1 MVNRPVRRFGSRCP
15 LLLALAAAL
24 APPALAQE
32 VFLVEDIDSAAP
44 PAATLTASGNQFVAF
59 QGALYFNGCDAAS
72 GCELW
77 KTDGTPGGTEAV
89 ADLNS
94 GTASSNPSGFL
105 VVGSTLYFVAT
116 SAATGSELWKSDGTG
131 PGTGLVEDIRPGATG
146 SSPSLLTAVGS
157 TLYFRANDGTNGTEL
172 WKSDGTEPGTAM
184 VANLNPGSAS
194 SSPIHLAPFGGSLLF
209 IANDG
214 STGNEPWISDG
225 SAPGTV
231 RLADVRPG
239 TSSGVTTSSS
249 GGPHFA
255 TLGAA
260 AFFGANDGNGWA
272 LWTTD
277 GTPGGTAELLD
288 FGLNGNGDQ
297 VLGARSIGSQVF
309 VAVFDAVASSAGG
322 QGAGALWVTDGTIPG
337 SSLLA
342 TFATALDRRGTLS
355 VPVELGGAAY
365 FIGATRD
372 LGAELWTS
380 DGTALGT
387 TLVEE
392 IWPGAASG
400 VGRILP
406 TGNGLLIAAYHPEA
420 GYEAWFSDG
429 TAGGTFL
436 VCDAYPGLANGGATF
451 FNGTPIPGELS
462 GKVYFTV
469 PGSNP
474 AFNALLE
481 TDGTPGGDAEA
492 FAIGAPTASGGHPAD
507 LARFGTSV
515 LFSARDGANGREPWI
530 SDKSP
535 EGTFLLADLAAGA
548 AGSDPRYFAQVGG
561 MALFSAWT
569 PATGRE
575 LFVTDGTPGGTGLL
589 VDIEPGAGSSN
600 PAELVTYG
608 GTVLF
613 RACDAAGGCELWKS
627 DGTAPGTARLV
638 DLVAGAGGSFPER
651 FTLGAGK
658 VFFRATIP
666 GSGTELW
673 VTDGTPGGTLQ
684 PAEIGAG
691 AASSL
696 PHDLEG
702 AAARVFFFADDGS
715 HGLEVWTSD
724 GTLAGT
730 LLTKDVAADSRDATF
745 TGTEDYAAAHDGSYY
760 FVLPWSDDTGTSQL
774 WKSDGTPLGTVLVR
788 DVADFDPPF
797 GGGFQWVG
805 SGGSFLWFSLYYASG
820 NWEPFRTDGTP
831 AGTIF
836 VQELNPGTAQS
847 QPYGFVGY
855 EGNAYFMANGPEGRR
870 LWRGTGYPGETV
882 PLGPTGAA
890 AVTPVVISPYFAL
903 VEAGGTLFFV
913 GSTSAEGRE
922 LFAYGLPIFVTGFEG
937 EDLEAVWDLVVGGA
951 P

>member
-1 MVNRPVRRFGSRCP
+1 MMNLPIRRSTFRSA
-15 LLLALAAAL
+15 LLLALAAPLAL
-24 APPALAQE
+24 PALAQE
-32 VFLVEDIDSAAP
+32 VFLVKDIDSTTP
-44 PAATLTASGNQFVAF
+44 PAAALTASGNQFVAF
-59 QGALYFNGCDAAS
+59 QGALYFNGCDATS

-116 SAATGSELWKSDGTG
+116 SAAVGAELWKSDGTG

-146 SSPSLLTAVGS
+146 SSPSQLTAVGS

-184 VANLNPGSAS
+184 VANLNPGSS
-194 SSPIHLAPFGGSLLF
+194 SSLPMHLAPFGSSLLF

-225 SAPGTV
+225 TGPGTL

-239 TSSGVTTSSS
+239 TSSGTTTSST

-260 AFFGANDGNGWA
+260 ALFGANDGSGWA

-277 GTPGGTAELLD
+277 GTPGGTAELSD
-288 FGLNGNGDQ
+288 FGLNGTGDQ
-297 VLGARSIGSQVF
+297 VLGARTIGAQVF
-309 VAVFDAVASSAGG
+309 VAVFDAVPNSPGG
-322 QGAGALWVTDGTIPG
+322 QGTAQLWASDGTVPG

-342 TFATALDRRGTLS
+342 SFATSLDRKGTLT

-387 TLVEE
+387 MLVEE

-400 VGRILP
+400 AGRVLP
-406 TGNGLLIAAYHPEA
+406 TGSGLLIAAYHPEA

-429 TAGGTFL
+429 TAGGSFL
-436 VCDAYPGLANGGATF
+436 VRDAYPGLANGGATF
-451 FNGTPIPGELS
+451 FNGTPIPGELG
-462 GKVYFTV
+462 GKVYFTA
-469 PGSNP
+469 PGSDP

-481 TDGTPGGDAEA
+481 TDGTPGGDAEV
-492 FAIGAPTASGGHPAD
+492 FSIGAPAASGGHPAE
-507 LARFGTSV
+507 LARFGTNL
-515 LFSARDGANGREPWI
+515 LFSAREGADGREPWI
-530 SDKSP
+530 SDKSSA
-535 EGTFLLADLAAGA
+535 GTVLLGDLAPGA
-548 AGSDPRYFAQVGG
+548 AGSDPRDFAQVGG
-561 MALFSAWT
+561 LALFSAWT

-608 GTVLF
+608 SSVLF

-627 DGTAPGTARLV
+627 DGTAPGTERLV
-638 DLVAGAGGSFPER
+638 DLVAGADGSFAER
-651 FTLGAGK
+651 LTLGAGK
-658 VFFRATIP
+658 VFFRATTP

-684 PAEIGAG
+684 PAEVGAG

-696 PHDLEG
+696 PQDLEG
-702 AAARVFFFADDGS
+702 TATRVFFIADDGS
-715 HGLEVWTSD
+715 HGLEAWTSD
-724 GTLAGT
+724 GTPAGT
-730 LLTKDVAADSRDATF
+730 ILTADVAAGERDGAF
-745 TGTEDYAAAHDGSYY
+745 ANDDYAAAHLGSYY
-760 FVLPWSDDTGTSQL
+760 WVLPWSDDTATSQL
-774 WKSDGTPLGTVLVR
+774 WTSDGTPGGTAMVA
-788 DVADFDPPF
+788 DSADFDPPF
-797 GGGFQWVG
+797 GGGFHWLA
-805 SGGSFLWFSLYYASG
+805 SGGDFLWFSHFYSAG

-831 AGTIF
+831 AGTML

-855 EGNAYFMANGPEGRR
+855 EGNAYFMANGPDGRR

-882 PLGPTGAA
+882 PLGPIGAS
-890 AVTPVVISPYFAL
+890 AVTPVVIPPYFPL

-913 GSTSAEGRE
+913 GSTTADGRE
-922 LFAYGLPIFVTGFEG
+922 LFAYGLPIFVTGFEAG
-937 EDLEAVWDLVVGGA
+937 DLELHWDLVVGGA

>member
-1 MVNRPVRRFGSRCP
+1 MVNPPVRHCGSP
-15 LLLALAAAL
+15 VALLLALVVAG
-24 APPALAQE
+24 APAEAQE
-32 VFLVEDIDSAAP
+32 VFLVEDIDSTAP
-44 PAATLTASGNQFVAF
+44 PAGTVTASGNQFVAF
-59 QGALYFNGCDAAS
+59 QGALYFNGCDATS

-89 ADLNS
+89 ADLNA

-131 PGTGLVEDIRPGATG
+131 PGTGLVEDIRAGATG

-194 SSPIHLAPFGGSLLF
+194 SSPIHLAPFGSSLLF

-225 SAPGTV
+225 TAPGTV

-239 TSSGVTTSSS
+239 TSSGATTSSS

-260 AFFGANDGNGWA
+260 AFLGANDGNGWA

-277 GTPGGTAELLD
+277 GTPGGTAELAD
-288 FGLNGNGDQ
+288 FGPNGSGDT
-297 VLGARSIGSQVF
+297 VLGARTIGGKVF
-309 VAVFDAVASSAGG
+309 VAVYDAIT
-322 QGAGALWVTDGTIPG
+322 GAESGEGALWVSDGSAPNTIQIA
-337 SSLLA
+337 S
-342 TFATALDRRGTLS
+342 FETALDRKGTLS

-387 TLVEE
+387 TLVGE

-406 TGNGLLIAAYHPEA
+406 TGSGLLVAAYHPEA

-429 TAGGTFL
+429 SGGGTFL
-436 VCDAYPGLANGGATF
+436 VRDAYPGPANGGATF
-451 FNGTPIPGELS
+451 FNGTPIPGELG
-462 GKVYFTV
+462 GKVYLTA
-469 PGSNP
+469 PGEDP
-474 AFNALLE
+474 AFNVLLE
-481 TDGTPGGDAEA
+481 TDGTPGGDAEV
-492 FAIGAPTASGGHPAD
+492 FAIGAPTASGGHPAE

-608 GTVLF
+608 SAVLF

-638 DLVAGAGGSFPER
+638 DLVAGPGGSFPER

-658 VFFRATIP
+658 VFFRATTP

-673 VTDGTPGGTLQ
+673 VTDGTPGGTSQ
-684 PAEIGAG
+684 PAEIGVG
-691 AASSL
+691 SASSL
-696 PHDLEG
+696 PQDLEG
-702 AAARVFFFADDGS
+702 TATRAFFFADDGS
-715 HGLEVWTSD
+715 HGLEAWTSD
-724 GTLAGT
+724 GTPGGT
-730 LLTKDVAADSRDATF
+730 ILTTDVAAGERDGAYASD
-745 TGTEDYAAAHDGSYY
+745 DYAAAHQGSYY
-760 FVLPWSDDTGTSQL
+760 WVLPWSDDTGTNQL
-774 WKSDGTPLGTVLVR
+774 WKSDGTPGGTTM
-788 DVADFDPPF
+788 VADAADIDPPF
-797 GGGFQWVG
+797 GGGFQWPA
-805 SGGSFLWFSLYYASG
+805 SGGDFLWLSFYFASG

-831 AGTIF
+831 GGTIL

-855 EGNAYFMANGPEGRR
+855 EGNAYFMATGPDGRR

-890 AVTPVVISPYFAL
+890 AVTPIVLPPYFSL